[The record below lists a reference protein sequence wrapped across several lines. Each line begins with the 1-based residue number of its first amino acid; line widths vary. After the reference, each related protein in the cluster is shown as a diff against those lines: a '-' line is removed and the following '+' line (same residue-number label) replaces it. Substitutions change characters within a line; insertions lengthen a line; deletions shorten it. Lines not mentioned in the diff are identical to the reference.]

1 MDQITKETR
10 REAYET
16 RPVTRQEAI
25 LLALGDK
32 ELTARQIADALGFT
46 DLNAVKPRLTELRD
60 AEKIEAVAKTVDP
73 VTGRKVAVYKRKD
86 PLARA

>member
-46 DLNAVKPRLTELRD
+46 DLNAVRPRLTELMDAGKVETCGKRRD
-60 AEKIEAVAKTVDP
+60 S
-73 VTGRKVAVYKRKD
+73 VTGKNVAVFYRV
-86 PLARA
+86 